1 MKLFRHIILTISCVL
16 AISCSKETLQNSE
29 AALETVKY
37 GVSLDAQTRT
47 LGNGRTASHVW
58 YALYR
63 TNGDL
68 VSECAMPAKID
79 VDGKAICP
87 VTMAKGQNYKIV
99 FVAMYYTVSDETKTP
114 AYAIDAQSK
123 TLYMPT
129 QALANSDE
137 YDLFYGVDQVVNFQ
151 GAQSTNVQL
160 DRKVAQVNFE
170 MSESAWNAANITSRA
185 DCRSSITLSG
195 VPETMNLLTGQ
206 LAESKTDAAYA
217 INSIES
223 TTGSRRIGTAYCLA
237 PTEEQTAA
245 TVSATIDFYKDGSD
259 SNPATTSVSR
269 VQIVAN
275 KKTNLII
282 N

>member
-114 AYAIDAQSK
+114 AYAIDAESK

-129 QALANSDE
+129 QALANSDK

-160 DRKVAQVNFE
+160 DRIVAQINFE
-170 MSESAWNAANITSRA
+170 
-185 DCRSSITLSG
+185 
-195 VPETMNLLTGQ
+195 
-206 LAESKTDAAYA
+206 LAETSWNDLQVTSDFQSE
-217 INSIES
+217 ITI
-223 TTGSRRIGTAYCLA
+223 TGAPGKFEFFTGEVSDYGTISFTKSVIPFEAPSRKIGTAYCLTPSA
-237 PTEEQTAA
+237 DQLQVEASIRLYGENGTTEVKAA
-245 TVSATIDFYKDGSD
+245 NAS
-259 SNPATTSVSR
+259 SVP
-269 VQIVAN
+269 VAIN
-275 KKTNLII
+275 KQTNLII

>member
-1 MKLFRHIILTISCVL
+1 MKLFRHIILTIACAL
-16 AISCSKETLQNSE
+16 ALSCSKETLQNSE
-29 AALETVKY
+29 AMLDTVQY
-37 GVSLDAQTRT
+37 GVSLDAQTRA

-63 TNGDL
+63 TSGDL
-68 VSECAMPAKID
+68 VSECDMPAKID

-99 FVAMYYTVSDETKTP
+99 FVAMYYTVNEETKTP

-123 TLYMPT
+123 TLRMPT
-129 QALANSDE
+129 QAEANSDK
-137 YDLFYGVDQVVNFQ
+137 YDLFYGVDDVVNFQ

-160 DRKVAQVNFE
+160 DRIVAQVNFE
-170 MSESAWNAANITSRA
+170 MSESAWTSAGITSRES
-185 DCRSSITLSG
+185 CKSFISLSG
-195 VPETMNLLTGQ
+195 VPASLNLLTGQ
-206 LAESKTDAAYA
+206 LAESKTDVAYA
-217 INSIES
+217 LNSIES

-237 PTEEQTAA
+237 PAEEQTAA
-245 TVSATIDFYKDGSD
+245 AISATIDFYKDGSESD
-259 SNPATTSVSR
+259 PATTSVSR

>member
-1 MKLFRHIILTISCVL
+1 MKLFRHIIFTISCVL

-99 FVAMYYTVSDETKTP
+99 FVAMYYTVSEETKTP

-170 MSESAWNAANITSRA
+170 MSETAWNDLQVDQTFRSQIQITGAPISMNIWNGILGAAASVTYAQTQI
-185 DCRSSITLSG
+185 
-195 VPETMNLLTGQ
+195 P
-206 LAESKTDAAYA
+206 AEGR
-217 INSIES
+217 N
-223 TTGSRRIGTAYCLA
+223 IGTAYCFA
-237 PTEEQTAA
+237 TAA
-245 TVSATIDFYKDGSD
+245 GDQKVEASISLYNAAGAEVKTTSATAV
-259 SNPATTSVSR
+259 P
-269 VQIVAN
+269 VAAN
-275 KKTNLII
+275 RQTNLKI